1 MGYAQS
7 ALDTDYGAVMTSAQ
21 FTDVSA
27 SDGTIS
33 LGAIKPTAGTS
44 VDTGYLVEIQI
55 LDNAGLT
62 TDDAYT
68 WNGTS
73 WENTLTGAD
82 ASDVTFAPGQGL
94 WVMSSIGEAAGLQS
108 AGKVGTA
115 DVDFALDT
123 DYGAVAA
130 GNPFPTGV
138 SLSDILPIAGE
149 GVDTGYL
156 VEIQI
161 LDNAGLTTDDAYTW
175 NGTSWEN
182 TLTGADASDVSFAPG
197 QGLWIMSS
205 IGEAAVIRFPA
216 PEL

>member
-1 MGYAQS
+1 
-7 ALDTDYGAVMTSAQ
+7 MTSAQ
-21 FTDVSA
+21 FVDVSA

-33 LGAIKPTAGTS
+33 LAAIKPAAGVG

-55 LDNAGLT
+55 LDNAGFT

-73 WENTLTGAD
+73 WENTLTGTD

-108 AGKVGTA
+108 SGKVGTA
-115 DVDFALDT
+115 DVEFALDT
-123 DYGAVAA
+123 DYGAVAV
-130 GNPFPTGV
+130 GNPFPTEV
-138 SLSDILPIAGE
+138 ALSDILPIAGV

-161 LDNAGLTTDDAYTW
+161 LDNAGFTTDDAYTW
-175 NGTSWEN
+175 NGASWEN
-182 TLTGADASDVSFAPG
+182 TLTGTDAGDVTFAPG